1 MAMTNGAR
9 TGPSR
14 ESASVEWLRV
24 VAVQDD
30 VVWRL
35 SLDGGRRTA
44 HSTAL
49 STQHTAG
56 NGRWREDS
64 RGGLARELS
73 ESCRLS
79 QSYQSYHRRET
90 ATTGSAAVKYSA
102 ALRAVC
108 GQRCTASGL
117 LVVGV

>member
-30 VVWRL
+30 VAWRL

-44 HSTAL
+44 HSTQRTAHSRKRTLERGWSWRAGQRAVGEL
-49 STQHTAG
+49 SAI
-56 NGRWREDS
+56 
-64 RGGLARELS
+64 AELS
-73 ESCRLS
+73 ELS
-79 QSYQSYHRRET
+79 QT
-90 ATTGSAAVKYSA
+90 
-102 ALRAVC
+102 
-108 GQRCTASGL
+108 
-117 LVVGV
+117 